1 MTADVH
7 ALTGAYV
14 LDAVS
19 ELERAAFER
28 HLAECEACGQEVREL
43 RETASRLGQAAVA
56 PAPPADLKLRVMATI
71 SGVRQLPPESGFAG
85 GLPLEAG
92 RRRSGW
98 TLRLLSA
105 AAAVFLVATVVL
117 GVLLVRESGS
127 ARDSRAYADSLAGL
141 LQSGDAKVASARPS
155 TGGTATVVVS
165 RSQGKAMVITDG
177 VPHPDGGK
185 VYEAWLVDPD
195 GTTMRPA
202 GVLTGTSLRL
212 PPIGTARGV
221 GLTIEPPGGSATP
234 SLPPIVTVDF
244 PV

>member
-43 RETASRLGQAAVA
+43 RETAARLGQAADA
-56 PAPPADLKLRVMATI
+56 GPPPELRSRVMATI
-71 SGVRQLPPESGFAG
+71 SGVRQLPPEPAFSGE
-85 GLPLEAG
+85 LPLELG
-92 RRRSGW
+92 RRRGGW
-98 TLRLLSA
+98 TLRLMSA

-127 ARDSRAYADSLAGL
+127 ARDSRQYADSLIGL
-141 LQSGDAKVASARPS
+141 LQSGDARVASNTAT

-165 RSQGKAMVITDG
+165 RSRDKALVLASGMPSLG
-177 VPHPDGGK
+177 GGK
-185 VYEAWLVDPD
+185 VYEAWLIQSD
-195 GTTMRPA
+195 GSMKEA
-202 GVLTGTSLRL
+202 GLLSGSPLDVPGV
-212 PPIGTARGV
+212 GTAKGI
-221 GLTIEPPGGSATP
+221 GLTVEPPGGSRKP
-234 SLPPIVTVDF
+234 SLPPIAQVDF
-244 PV
+244 PAV